1 MKHIQSDF
9 VVNATDSK
17 LAITTERMN
26 ELDRSIATLNVL
38 ILIVAM
44 LT

>member
-26 ELDRSIATLNVL
+26 ELDRLRSDAVTIDRDS
-38 ILIVAM
+38 
-44 LT
+44 